1 MVILRYFRG
10 KESRLSR
17 EMSGST
23 LSNKLESRYRRCR
36 SEANEI
42 QPHYRIF
49 SPASSLT
56 PSEICCSSTFP
67 VGGGGINAR
76 GGGFFRKKLPIS
88 EKLPPL
94 LGSWARTEICS
105 VSLMTRENEGIVEHH
120 AVMNACDQGFHFH
133 SPPPMEQEKRVIKRA
148 H

>member
-10 KESRLSR
+10 NESRLSR

-49 SPASSLT
+49 SPASSRNLLLVH
-56 PSEICCSSTFP
+56 FP
-67 VGGGGINAR
+67 GLAGGINAR

>member
-1 MVILRYFRG
+1 M
-10 KESRLSR
+10 R
-17 EMSGST
+17 EEGD
-23 LSNKLESRYRRCR
+23 
-36 SEANEI
+36 
-42 QPHYRIF
+42 F
-49 SPASSLT
+49 S
-56 PSEICCSSTFP
+56 
-67 VGGGGINAR
+67 V
-76 GGGFFRKKLPIS
+76 KKLQIS